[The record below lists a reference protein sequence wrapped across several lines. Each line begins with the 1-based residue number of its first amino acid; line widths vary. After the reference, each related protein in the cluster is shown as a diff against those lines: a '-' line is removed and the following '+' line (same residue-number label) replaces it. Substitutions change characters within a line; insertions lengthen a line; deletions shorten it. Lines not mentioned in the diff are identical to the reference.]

1 MPIWRIWI
9 WTMRASGFTF
19 KLSTLLSTNAWRGG
33 VPKCGNVRSISSI
46 SPGKYLFELKGQ
58 LHLNETFA
66 LFTWNQTLHSDLV
79 PFPSLLNLH
88 YCSDSGEGKRFIFF
102 CNITMLQCC
111 AQQEENYGINRETV
125 KRIISL
131 ATGFD

>member
-33 VPKCGNVRSISSI
+33 VPKCGNLRLISSI
-46 SPGKYLFELKGQ
+46 SPGKHLFELKGQ

-66 LFTWNQTLHSDLV
+66 LFTWNQTLHSNLV
-79 PFPSLLNLH
+79 PFPFIIKSSLLL
-88 YCSDSGEGKRFIFF
+88 RFWRREEIIFF

-131 ATGFD
+131 STGFD